1 MIPVSLSIS
10 GFLSYQKPAE
20 IDFTSFDLAC
30 ISGQN
35 GSGKSSILD
44 AMTWAL
50 FGRARKHDESIINI
64 QSETAQV
71 SLAFEYEG
79 NLYRVIRTNPR
90 GKTSS
95 LEFHIQEPGSN
106 GNPDGWKPLTESS
119 LRETDLK
126 IAEILRLDYET
137 FTNAAFFLQGEAD
150 QFTQKNPA
158 ERKRVLSQIL
168 NLGIWED
175 FRKKAFQSRREIE
188 QEITSLDG
196 RSAEIR
202 QELAEEDERRQ
213 QLSVLEEEL
222 NQASDARKTQEEEL
236 TEIEKYQQLLV
247 EQAKLSDSLEL
258 QLEAKEQKLEDLR
271 NRLLPRTQ
279 EQAAAY
285 EVLDQEEEVQKK
297 AGVWKKAKKKL
308 AELDKTAQ
316 KFLAEE
322 RQRQE
327 PLSAIASEK
336 ALLEKEL
343 SILEQESESIS
354 RILASTLSV
363 QEAYKENRGEISRL
377 EKDLQIR
384 DEKKAELET
393 AQEELAEAK
402 AENPRL
408 FEEMKEL
415 EKRIQ
420 DLEQTDGADCP
431 LCSQPLG
438 EAERESLIADLKQ
451 QGKEKGDRYR
461 ENKTTLT
468 EADQKVQKLQGEISQ
483 LSKAEVTLRKLNK
496 EGDRLAN
503 ELSQLESK
511 KTAWE
516 KVGANRLQ
524 EVQNLLEK
532 NSFAPEAH
540 KKLKKIDDGLKDI
553 GYDPEEHD
561 QIREEVKEGEKLQD
575 KLGEIDKARAALVPL
590 ERDISDIT
598 DSIEK
603 ERKELEEITKNLKGS
618 QGVFDDLAQH
628 APDQEKAEKDLLAL
642 KEKENIL
649 QRQVGAA
656 QQKVS
661 ILETQKERL
670 AALDKELNA
679 YREKV
684 RLHKQLEE
692 AFGKNGVPALLIEQ
706 ALPQIEIKANEVLGR
721 LSDGAMSVRFI
732 TQREYK
738 DAKRADL
745 KETLDIQIADRAGVR
760 DYEMFSGGESFRI
773 NFAVRL
779 ALSHVLAQRA
789 GARLQ
794 TLVIDEGFGSQDEI
808 GRQRLV
814 EAITLVRDDYK
825 KILVI
830 THIDALKDIFS
841 TQLQVE
847 KTPQGSEI
855 QIQ

>member
-50 FGRARKHDESIINI
+50 FGRARKHDESIINLK
-64 QSETAQV
+64 SETAQV

-202 QELAEEDERRQ
+202 QELSEEDERRQ

-222 NQASDARKTQEEEL
+222 TQASDARKTQEEEL
-236 TEIEKYQQLLV
+236 TEIEKYQQLLA

-285 EVLDQEEEVQKK
+285 EILDEEEEVQKK

-308 AELDKTAQ
+308 AELDMIAQ

-343 SILEQESESIS
+343 STLEQESESAS

-363 QEAYKENRGEISRL
+363 QETYKENRGEISQVR
-377 EKDLQIR
+377 
-384 DEKKAELET
+384 
-393 AQEELAEAK
+393 
-402 AENPRL
+402 
-408 FEEMKEL
+408 
-415 EKRIQ
+415 KR
-420 DLEQTDGADCP
+420 TP
-431 LCSQPLG
+431 
-438 EAERESLIADLKQ
+438 
-451 QGKEKGDRYR
+451 
-461 ENKTTLT
+461 
-468 EADQKVQKLQGEISQ
+468 
-483 LSKAEVTLRKLNK
+483 
-496 EGDRLAN
+496 
-503 ELSQLESK
+503 
-511 KTAWE
+511 
-516 KVGANRLQ
+516 
-524 EVQNLLEK
+524 
-532 NSFAPEAH
+532 
-540 KKLKKIDDGLKDI
+540 
-553 GYDPEEHD
+553 
-561 QIREEVKEGEKLQD
+561 
-575 KLGEIDKARAALVPL
+575 
-590 ERDISDIT
+590 
-598 DSIEK
+598 
-603 ERKELEEITKNLKGS
+603 GS
-618 QGVFDDLAQH
+618 
-628 APDQEKAEKDLLAL
+628 
-642 KEKENIL
+642 
-649 QRQVGAA
+649 
-656 QQKVS
+656 
-661 ILETQKERL
+661 
-670 AALDKELNA
+670 
-679 YREKV
+679 
-684 RLHKQLEE
+684 
-692 AFGKNGVPALLIEQ
+692 
-706 ALPQIEIKANEVLGR
+706 
-721 LSDGAMSVRFI
+721 
-732 TQREYK
+732 
-738 DAKRADL
+738 
-745 KETLDIQIADRAGVR
+745 
-760 DYEMFSGGESFRI
+760 
-773 NFAVRL
+773 
-779 ALSHVLAQRA
+779 
-789 GARLQ
+789 
-794 TLVIDEGFGSQDEI
+794 
-808 GRQRLV
+808 
-814 EAITLVRDDYK
+814 
-825 KILVI
+825 
-830 THIDALKDIFS
+830 
-841 TQLQVE
+841 
-847 KTPQGSEI
+847 
-855 QIQ
+855 

>member
-1 MIPVSLSIS
+1 MSIS
-10 GFLSYQKPAE
+10 GFLSYLKPAE

-64 QSETAQV
+64 QSEAAQV
-71 SLAFEYEG
+71 SLTFEYEG
-79 NLYRVIRTNPR
+79 NLYRVVRTNPR

-95 LEFHIQEPGSN
+95 LEFHIQQPGTN

-175 FRKKAFQSRREIE
+175 FRKKTFQNRREIE
-188 QEITSLDG
+188 QEITRLDG

-202 QELAEEDERRQ
+202 QELSEEDERRQ
-213 QLSVLEEEL
+213 QLTGLEEEL
-222 NQASDARKTQEEEL
+222 TQASDARKAQEKEL
-236 TEIEKYQQLLV
+236 AEIEKYQQLLS

-258 QLEAKEQKLEDLR
+258 QLEAKEKKLEDMR

-279 EQAAAY
+279 EQTAAY
-285 EVLDQEEEVQKK
+285 EVLDREEEIHKK
-297 AGVWKKAKKKL
+297 AGIWKKAKKKL
-308 AELDKTAQ
+308 TELDKTAQ
-316 KFLAEE
+316 KFLTEE

-327 PLSAIASEK
+327 PLAAIASEK

-343 SILEQESESIS
+343 STLEQESESIS
-354 RILASTLSV
+354 RILASTLSM
-363 QEAYKENRGEISRL
+363 QEAYKENMGEISRA
-377 EKDLQIR
+377 EKDLEAR
-384 DEKKAELET
+384 EEKKAELEI
-393 AQEELAEAK
+393 AQEELADAK

-438 EAERESLIADLKQ
+438 EAERESLISDLKQ

-468 EADQKVQKLQGEISQ
+468 EADQNVQKLQGEISQ
-483 LSKAEVTLRKLNK
+483 LGKAEVTLRKLNK
-496 EGDRLAN
+496 EGDRLAS
-503 ELSQLESK
+503 ELSQLENK

-516 KVGANRLQ
+516 KVGSNRLQ
-524 EVQNLLEK
+524 EIQSLLEK
-532 NSFAPEAH
+532 NSFAPETH

-553 GYDPEEHD
+553 EYDPEEHD
-561 QIREEVKEGEKLQD
+561 QIREEVKEGEKIQD
-575 KLGEIDKARAALVPL
+575 KLGEIEKARAALVPL
-590 ERDISDIT
+590 ERDITDIT
-598 DSIEK
+598 QSIEK
-603 ERKELEEITKNLKGS
+603 EREELEEITTNLKSS
-618 QGVFDDLAQH
+618 QGVFDDLAKH

-649 QRQVGAA
+649 QRQAGAA
-656 QQKVS
+656 QQKVT

-679 YREKV
+679 FREKV

-706 ALPQIEIKANEVLGR
+706 ALPQIEIKANEILSR

-738 DAKRADL
+738 DTKRADL
-745 KETLDIQIADRAGVR
+745 KETLDIQIQDRAGIR

-830 THIDALKDIFS
+830 THINKLKDVFS

-847 KTPQGSEI
+847 KTPQGSEV

>member
-10 GFLSYQKPAE
+10 GFLSYQQPAE

-50 FGRARKHDESIINI
+50 FGRARKHDESVINI

-71 SLAFEYEG
+71 SLTFEYEG

-95 LEFHIQEPGSN
+95 LEFHIARPGAN
-106 GNPDGWKPLTESS
+106 GTPDGWKPLTESS

-126 IAEILRLDYET
+126 IVEVLRLDYET
-137 FTNAAFFLQGEAD
+137 FINAAFFLQGEAD

-175 FRKKAFQSRREIE
+175 YRKKTFQNRREIE
-188 QEITSLDG
+188 GEIIRLDG

-202 QELAEEDERRQ
+202 LELDQEEGRRQ
-213 QLSVLEEEL
+213 QLAELEEQL
-222 NQASDARKTQEEEL
+222 TQAAEARKTQEEEL
-236 TEIEKYQQLLV
+236 AEIQKYQQTLS
-247 EQAKLSDSLEL
+247 EQAKLSGTLEQ
-258 QLEAKEQKLEDLR
+258 QLEAKEQKLSDLR
-271 NRLLPRTQ
+271 SRLLPRTQ

-285 EVLDQEEEVQKK
+285 EILDQEEQVQKQ

-308 AELDKTAQ
+308 AGLDKTAQ
-316 KFLAEE
+316 KFLTEE

-336 ALLEKEL
+336 ALLEQEL
-343 SILEQESESIS
+343 SNLEQES
-354 RILASTLSV
+354 ATLSGILKSIPALKDALA
-363 QEAYKENRGEISRL
+363 EKEGGISQA
-377 EKDLQIR
+377 EKDLRER
-384 DEKKAELET
+384 DEKKAELED
-393 AQEELAEAK
+393 AQAKLAEAK

-408 FEEMKEL
+408 FQEMKQL

-420 DLEQTDGADCP
+420 DLEEAGGADCP
-431 LCSQPLG
+431 LCGQPMG
-438 EAERESLIADLKQ
+438 EAERKDLISDLKEK
-451 QGKEKGDRYR
+451 GKEKGDRYR
-461 ENKTTLT
+461 ENKTTLA
-468 EADQKVQKLQGEISQ
+468 EADQKVQKLQEEISL
-483 LSKAEVTLRKLNK
+483 LSKAEKELRRTRQ
-496 EGDRLAN
+496 EHDRLT
-503 ELSQLESK
+503 LDLTQLETK
-511 KTAWE
+511 QDAWK
-516 KVGANRLQ
+516 KVGAKRLK
-524 EVQNLLEK
+524 EVQTQFEK
-532 NSFAPEAH
+532 NTFAPEAH
-540 KKLKKIDDGLKDI
+540 KKLAKIDDGLKTI

-561 QIREEVKEGEKLQD
+561 QVRSQVEEGEKLQD

-590 ERDISDIT
+590 EREISGIT
-598 DSIEK
+598 DTIEK
-603 ERKELEEITKNLKGS
+603 EREELDEISKTLAKSLE
-618 QGVFDDLAQH
+618 VFDDLAKH
-628 APDQEKAEKDLLAL
+628 EPDHQKAEKELLTL
-642 KEKENIL
+642 KERENIL
-649 QRQVGAA
+649 QRQFGAA
-656 QQKVS
+656 QQKVNV
-661 ILETQKERL
+661 LETQKERL
-670 AALDKELNA
+670 AGLDKKLSSF
-679 YREKV
+679 REKV

-706 ALPQIEIKANEVLGR
+706 ALPQIEIKANEILGR

-738 DAKRADL
+738 DSKRADL

-773 NFAVRL
+773 NFAIRL

-808 GRQRLV
+808 GRQRLT
-814 EAITLVRDDYK
+814 EAITLVKDDYK
-825 KILVI
+825 LVLVI

-847 KTPQGSEI
+847 KTPDGSVISI
-855 QIQ
+855 Q